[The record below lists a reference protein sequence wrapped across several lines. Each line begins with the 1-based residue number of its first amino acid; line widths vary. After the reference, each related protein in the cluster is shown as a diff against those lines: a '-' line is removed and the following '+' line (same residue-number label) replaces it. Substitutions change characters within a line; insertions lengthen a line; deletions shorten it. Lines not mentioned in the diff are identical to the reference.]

1 MESSNIDS
9 DQEFLP
15 LHEEKGKEEKVE
27 VSLEDIID
35 EYVGG
40 FGYAQLIHVFL
51 VSLHVFLVSL
61 AWFFDAQH
69 TLVTIFA
76 DKQPGVV
83 LIINPKFCMQT

>member
-51 VSLHVFLVSL
+51 VSL